1 MPVVVVVFFCFVW
14 GLSFF
19 HKFFFTQ
26 RLVGSYSCECLPWVD
41 WHSVHGPVNHA
52 GFNRVKVDCL
62 EVAVVL
68 KQVLAHFVNFVRVSG
83 NLFMENACPHKCI
96 KFVLVL
102 NHSLAVDVKVEV
114 KIAADAEQV
123 IFDVL
128 NFFKFSE
135 HLDVLHFC
143 CDKLIEAVNELFA

>member
-143 CDKLIEAVNELFA
+143 CDELIEAYPTF